1 MDTKAASLSG
11 GEKARLLLGLATMN
25 GPNLLILDEPTNH
38 LDMGARQSLIEAL
51 NDYNGAVILISHDRR
66 LIEATADRLWLVS
79 NGGVKAY
86 DGDLD
91 DYRALVLSGD
101 TDGKKTQSS
110 SGNTG
115 GSKADQRRDAA
126 ARRLVMA
133 PVKKKIQDAE
143 AMVAKL
149 QKDLGAI
156 EDILADTGFHER
168 DPNEALRAGQ
178 RGNKL
183 KADLAKAEERWMAL
197 TEEYDAG
204 VAG

>member
-1 MDTKAASLSG
+1 LSG

-101 TDGKKTQSS
+101 TDGKKTQSTNT
-110 SGNTG
+110 NTG

-149 QKDLGAI
+149 QKDLAAI